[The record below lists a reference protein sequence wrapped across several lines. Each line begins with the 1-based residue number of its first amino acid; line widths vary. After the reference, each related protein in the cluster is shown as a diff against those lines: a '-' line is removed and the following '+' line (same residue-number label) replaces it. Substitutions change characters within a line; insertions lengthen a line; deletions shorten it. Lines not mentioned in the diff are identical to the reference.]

1 MDDSRISLTSSME
14 IIEPDEHN
22 ESSSELDASWFDVG
36 SAGGSSPA
44 EHTRENNPQPS
55 HNRDT
60 IAPRPSYANYLHHRL
75 RELLKVDE
83 PDGDGI
89 NAFTLSQRI
98 SHVLREELATL
109 FWKADGIE
117 PQRHEEEA
125 TYCSGGLIAHQK
137 LFQERDRSVPQTLR
151 QSAYQLTVEQLR
163 GVTEQAEKIL
173 SEAHTKGP
181 SAGWEVLAASPQ
193 WKHDVDEA
201 VRALLFHSRWL
212 DDFHR
217 KTNYYRPSG
226 IYDNFGGFTMDDLFA
241 CSRERK
247 GQRQEEMEAGRHLW
261 AAIDERLKGS
271 SERPILAPPLS
282 ATDRRQRVTG
292 WLDSL

>member
-1 MDDSRISLTSSME
+1 M
-14 IIEPDEHN
+14 
-22 ESSSELDASWFDVG
+22 G
-36 SAGGSSPA
+36 
-44 EHTRENNPQPS
+44 HTRANSPQPS
-55 HNRDT
+55 HSNGML
-60 IAPRPSYANYLHHRL
+60 APRPSYANYLHHRL
-75 RELLKVDE
+75 RELLMVDD
-83 PDGDGI
+83 PDSDGI

-98 SHVLREELATL
+98 SHVLRVELASL
-109 FWKADGIE
+109 LWKAAGIE
-117 PQRHEEEA
+117 LQRHEAEA
-125 TYCSGGLIAHQK
+125 TYCSGGFIAHQK
-137 LFQERDRSVPQTLR
+137 WFQETDRAAPQTLR

-201 VRALLFHSRWL
+201 VRTLLFHSRWL

-226 IYDNFGGFTMDDLFA
+226 MYDNFGGFTMDDLFA

-247 GQRQEEMEAGRHLW
+247 GQCQEEMKAGRHLW
-261 AAIDERLKGS
+261 AAIDERLNGS
-271 SERPILAPPLS
+271 SERPVLAPPLS